1 MIEIVFQVSIHI
13 LKAGRKF
20 SSTSPREKKCVV
32 FYVACM
38 WPSSQK
44 WTRKLCENDE
54 LQRPFESICLI
65 CHKIGRIIQLQNI
78 PNKSKIIHIIYK
90 NSKK

>member
-1 MIEIVFQVSIHI
+1 MDKKIV
-13 LKAGRKF
+13 RK
-20 SSTSPREKKCVV
+20 
-32 FYVACM
+32 
-38 WPSSQK
+38 WGQK
-44 WTRKLCENDE
+44 GNPDDE

-90 NSKK
+90 NSKKKKKKNGLFGR